1 MTTATPSLADRLVE
15 LVPQS
20 YRHELSRMVR
30 QVRDRLP
37 PVVIERR
44 LDAIERRMKHGFE
57 AIEAKLDAIE
67 RKLAQKAA

>member
-15 LVPQS
+15 MVPKS
-20 YRHELSRMVR
+20 YRQELSRLVR

-44 LDAIERRMKHGFE
+44 LAAIERRMEHGFKDV
-57 AIEAKLDAIE
+57 EAKLEAIE
-67 RKLAQKAA
+67 RKLGHKAA